1 MNKCED
7 FQFLV
12 TRTNSTFY
20 SVSKLKYRNLNSYF
34 YLLMLLSGDISLNPG
49 PTHQHKLQ
57 CLNEWNIFKS
67 RGLHF
72 IHLNSNSLLLKIE
85 ELRIIALSAN
95 VAIIG
100 ISESKLDESVLE
112 PEIEIDDYKILRCD
126 RNRHGGGVACHIRN
140 DLSYNIISVFPS
152 EMESVFFE
160 ILLPNSKPITVG
172 TIYRSPNQSNFLE
185 VLNENMNKIDSVG
198 NKTYILGDFSINLS
212 LNDSYIFSKKDMLKN
227 KSIPSEV
234 KSYYEC
240 CTFFSLHQLI
250 KVPTRLTCNSAT
262 FIDYISESY
271 PERLTQHGIIDVELS
286 DHQLIFCTRK
296 IYRIK
301 RGTHKHMKIWSFKHY
316 SADFF
321 EETLSSINF
330 PNYINF
336 NDATEA
342 YDNFIQRIMVAIDK
356 VTPIKERSIKH
367 NSQEWFHGEI
377 SEVIKNRDKLLK
389 NFKNLDYISISN
401 YIIRL
406 DIKYIS

>member
-1 MNKCED
+1 M
-7 FQFLV
+7 
-12 TRTNSTFY
+12 
-20 SVSKLKYRNLNSYF
+20 
-34 YLLMLLSGDISLNPG
+34 
-49 PTHQHKLQ
+49 
-57 CLNEWNIFKS
+57 NEWNIFKS

-72 IHLNSNSLLLKIE
+72 NHLNSNSLLSKIE
-85 ELRIIALSAN
+85 ELSIIAQSTNA
-95 VAIIG
+95 AIIG
-100 ISESKLDESVLE
+100 ISESKLDESALE
-112 PEIEIDDYKILRCD
+112 PDIEIDDYKILRCD

-198 NKTYILGDFSINLS
+198 NKTYILGDFNINLS

-234 KSYYEC
+234 KSYYEF

-262 FIDYISESY
+262 FIDYILASY

-301 RGTHKHMKIWSFKHY
+301 RGTHKHMKFRSFKHY

-321 EETLSSINF
+321 GG
-330 PNYINF
+330 
-336 NDATEA
+336 
-342 YDNFIQRIMVAIDK
+342 
-356 VTPIKERSIKH
+356 
-367 NSQEWFHGEI
+367 NS
-377 SEVIKNRDKLLK
+377 N
-389 NFKNLDYISISN
+389 
-401 YIIRL
+401 
-406 DIKYIS
+406 